1 MQNTYNHLEW
11 LRLTEFYEISNDV
24 REREY
29 TIEALANTRQAFLL
43 DRYSL
48 EL

>member
-1 MQNTYNHLEW
+1 MQNTYNYLEW

-29 TIEALANTRQAFLL
+29 TIEALANTRLTFLL
-43 DRYSL
+43 DR
-48 EL
+48 